1 MNFQR
6 LLKKPRIALRDCDN
20 WVSIQALAAVSRN
33 PVAEDRVFLE
43 ECLENNNPAIVLL
56 AYMGLKKLF
65 PMSTAMQEV
74 WQNLFFDTVDLLE
87 KRASSGSG
95 SAQIRA
101 AAIKAMAFATEVS
114 YSTIDTALKSLSST
128 FSYDTSFVAKE
139 PQLYLLQR
147 PNDFFLSE
155 AFGILLASM
164 HTDQQ
169 AAVKLLT
176 RELDCQNPDRLI
188 PALIALQ
195 LNPNPDFTD
204 QVLWVARNGEKRVAD
219 EAVRAL
225 LACGGKK
232 VCLFI
237 SSLLK
242 EIKDVDRRK
251 IILSVAASSDREEIW
266 PALNAFARGKE
277 PKLTLAALRAIAGF
291 DGVDNSEKIT
301 LYAEAAKNKDPEVMA
316 LAAVL
321 AWKAGSLKTLK
332 LLNQFLDS
340 DSDLHRLAAATV
352 LSEVSPEKAI
362 PLLISHFEEETEEKV
377 YSQILLSLR
386 ALLPKTK
393 KVELVENTVL
403 PWLSAMLKSGEA
415 WKRNQAAVLCGY
427 LGPVS
432 EELLLKTLSKEK
444 HAYVIASLLAALGKC
459 GSSRLLLFSKYHDH
473 EDPRVR
479 ANMVYALI
487 NCGNEAIPYFS
498 EALNDSSPRVRA
510 GAAYNLFMLGQ
521 VNAINTLNAM
531 LQVPE
536 PLSVLSACYAIFNI
550 FKTVLPKLE
559 ADHPLALALSRLAID
574 SQKNKQIGPGLLN
587 SPEVSA
593 IFNEMATAGGD
604 KNKLIWI
611 LEEKHKRRPS
621 SFLILRLLAANYI
634 LNGDNQKALPLM
646 EICVRENPSDLAD
659 LLDTYRTALKLGDLH
674 RANDFGEKTKKLYR
688 MLLDGCVELCRS
700 LDGAG
705 VAMMLQRLNFM
716 EEPSMNLYNAM
727 IQLKV
732 VEGDQET
739 VMYLMT
745 ELILARP
752 FNTNLI
758 NKLIDIMPDKYA
770 TLRDAMGGYCKS
782 ILSV

>member
-6 LLKKPRIALRDCDN
+6 LVKKPRIALRDCDS
-20 WVSIQALAAVSRN
+20 WVNSQALAAVSRN

-43 ECLENNNPAIVLL
+43 ECLENEDPAIALL
-56 AYMGLKKLF
+56 GFVGLKKLF
-65 PMSTAMQEV
+65 PMQPAMQEV
-74 WQNLFFDTVDLLE
+74 WQNLFYDTVDLLE

-101 AAIKAMAFATEVS
+101 AAARAMAFATDIS
-114 YSTIDTALKSLSST
+114 YSTVEAVLKSLSVS
-128 FSYDTSFVAKE
+128 FRYDTAFIAKE
-139 PQLYLLQR
+139 PSIYLLQR
-147 PNDFFLSE
+147 QNGFQLLE
-155 AFGILLASM
+155 AVGVLLASL

-169 AAVKLLT
+169 AAVKILT
-176 RELDCQNPDRLI
+176 RELDCQNPDRII

-219 EAVRAL
+219 EAIKAL

-242 EIKDVDRRK
+242 EIKDVDRRSV
-251 IILSVAASSDREEIW
+251 ILSVAASTDREEIW
-266 PALNAFARGKE
+266 PVLTAFAKGRE
-277 PKLTLAALRAIAGF
+277 QKLALTALRAIDGF
-291 DGVDNSEKIT
+291 DGIDKTDKIS
-301 LYAEAAKNKDPEVMA
+301 LYAEAAKCKDPEIMA
-316 LAAVL
+316 LASVL
-321 AWKAGSLKTLK
+321 AWKAGSLKTIK

-340 DSDLHRLAAATV
+340 DSEQHRLAAAKV
-352 LSEVSPEKAI
+352 LAEVSPEKAI
-362 PLLISHFEEETEEKV
+362 PLIVSHFEEETEEKV
-377 YSQILLSLR
+377 YSQLLLSAR
-386 ALLPKTK
+386 DLLPKVK
-393 KVELVENTVL
+393 KVELVENTIL
-403 PWLSAMLKSGEA
+403 PWLSAMIKSGED
-415 WKRNQAAVLCGY
+415 WKRNQAAVLCGC

-432 EELLLKTLSKEK
+432 EEILLRALTKEK
-444 HAYVIASLLAALGKC
+444 HHYVIASLLAALGKC
-459 GSSRLLLFSKYHDH
+459 GSNRLLLFSKYHDH
-473 EDPRVR
+473 EDDRVR
-479 ANMVYALI
+479 ANMIYALA
-487 NCGNEAIPYFS
+487 NCGSEAIPYFS
-498 EALNDSSPRVRA
+498 EALSDSSPRVRA

-536 PLSVLSACYAIFNI
+536 PLSVLSACYAIFKLL
-550 FKTVLPKLE
+550 KTVLPKLE
-559 ADHPLALALSRLAID
+559 ADHPLALAISRLAID
-574 SQKNKQIGPGLLN
+574 SQKNRQVGPGLLN
-587 SPEVSA
+587 SPESSA
-593 IFNEMATAGGD
+593 IFNEMATAAGD

-621 SFLILRLLAANYI
+621 SFMIMRLLAANYI
-634 LNGDNQKALPLM
+634 LNNDYQKALPLM

-659 LLDTYRTALKLGDLH
+659 LLDAYRTALKLGELH
-674 RANDFGEKTKKLYR
+674 RANEFGDKTKKLYR

-705 VAMMLQRLNFM
+705 VTMMLQRLNFL

-739 VMYLMT
+739 VMYLIT

-758 NKLIDIMPDKYA
+758 NKLIAIMPEKYA
-770 TLRDAMGGYCKS
+770 TLRDAMGLYCKS

>member
-6 LLKKPRIALRDCDN
+6 LVKKPRIALRDSDG
-20 WVSIQALAAVSRN
+20 WVSSQALAAVSRE

-43 ECLENNNPAIVLL
+43 ECLENENPVIALL
-56 AYMGLKKLF
+56 GFMGLKKLF
-65 PMSTAMQEV
+65 PMQPGMQEV
-74 WQNLFFDTVDLLE
+74 WQNLFYDTVDLLE

-101 AAIKAMAFATEVS
+101 AAAKAMAFATDIS
-114 YSTIDTALKSLSST
+114 YSTVEAVLKSLSVS
-128 FSYDTSFVAKE
+128 FRYDTAFIAKE
-139 PQLYLLQR
+139 PPLYLLQR
-147 PNDFFLSE
+147 QNDFQLLE
-155 AFGILLASM
+155 AVGILLASL

-169 AAVKLLT
+169 AAVKILT
-176 RELDCQNPDRLI
+176 RELDCQNPDRII

-219 EAVRAL
+219 EAIKAL

-242 EIKDVDRRK
+242 EIKDVDRRSV
-251 IILSVAASSDREEIW
+251 ILSVAASTDREEIW
-266 PALNAFARGKE
+266 PVLTAFAKGKE
-277 PKLTLAALRAIAGF
+277 QKLALTALRAIDGF
-291 DGVDNSEKIT
+291 DGIDKSEKIS
-301 LYAEAAKNKDPEVMA
+301 LCAEAAKCKDPEIMA
-316 LAAVL
+316 LASVL
-321 AWKAGSLKTLK
+321 AWKAGSLKTIK

-340 DSDLHRLAAATV
+340 DSEQHRLAAAKV
-352 LSEVSPEKAI
+352 LAEVAPEKAI
-362 PLLISHFEEETEEKV
+362 PLIVSHFEEETEEKV
-377 YSQILLSLR
+377 YSQLLLSAR
-386 ALLPKTK
+386 ALLPKVK
-393 KVELVENTVL
+393 KVELVENTIL
-403 PWLSAMLKSGEA
+403 PWLSAMIKSSDD

-427 LGPVS
+427 LGPMS
-432 EELLLKTLSKEK
+432 EEILLKALTKEK
-444 HAYVIASLLAALGKC
+444 HNYVIASLLAALGKC
-459 GSSRLLLFSKYHDH
+459 GSNRLLLFSKYHDH
-473 EDPRVR
+473 EDDRVR
-479 ANMVYALI
+479 ANMIYALA
-487 NCGNEAIPYFS
+487 NCGSEAIPYFS
-498 EALNDSSPRVRA
+498 EALGDSSPRVRA

-521 VNAINTLNAM
+521 VNVINTLNAM

-536 PLSVLSACYAIFNI
+536 PLSVLSACYAIFKLL
-550 FKTVLPKLE
+550 KTVLPKLE
-559 ADHPLALALSRLAID
+559 ADHPLALAISRLAID
-574 SQKNKQIGPGLLN
+574 SQKNRQVGPGLLN
-587 SPEVSA
+587 SPESA
-593 IFNEMATAGGD
+593 AVFNEMATAAGD

-621 SFLILRLLAANYI
+621 SFLITRLLAANYI
-634 LNGDNQKALPLM
+634 LNGDYQKALPLM

-659 LLDTYRTALKLGDLH
+659 LLDAYRTSLKLGELH
-674 RANDFGEKTKKLYR
+674 RANEFGDKTKKLYR

-705 VAMMLQRLNFM
+705 VTMMLQRLNFL

-739 VMYLMT
+739 VMYLIT

-758 NKLIDIMPDKYA
+758 NKLIGIMPDKYA
-770 TLRDAMGGYCKS
+770 TLRDAMGGYWKS